1 MKIIDFLLELFYP
14 SRCAF
19 CGKCV
24 KSGEGMCI
32 QCEKLLP
39 YTGEN
44 NRKQHFANVELCV
57 SPLYYEGAVRKAL
70 LRYKFAG
77 AASYSRIFAKISAKC
92 IDETQISC
100 DIITWVSLSR
110 KRRRRRGYDQAQLLA
125 ESAAKELGLPCEG
138 LLKKTRDNPAQSSL
152 KDAAARKANVIGIYD
167 AIHPEIIDGASIL
180 LVDDI
185 LTTGATLRECVRV
198 LRDAGAARVLCAT
211 LAASDEK

>member
-1 MKIIDFLLELFYP
+1 MKITEFLLELFYP

-32 QCEKLLP
+32 TCEKILP

-44 NRKQHFANVELCV
+44 NEKQHFANVELCV

-77 AASYSRIFAKISAKC
+77 AASYSRIFGRISAKC

-100 DIITWVSLSR
+100 DIITWVALSR

-138 LLKKTRDNPAQSSL
+138 LLKKTRDNPAQSGI
-152 KDAAARKANVIGIYD
+152 KDAAQRRRNVSGVYEAAD
-167 AIHPEIIDGASIL
+167 PEKIRGKHIL
-180 LVDDI
+180 LMDDI
-185 LTTGATLRECVRV
+185 VTTGATLSEAASV
-198 LRDAGAARVLCAT
+198 LKKAGAASVTAAT
-211 LAASDEK
+211 VARRRD

>member
-110 KRRRRRGYDQAQLLA
+110 KRRRRRGYNQAQLLA

-138 LLKKTRDNPAQSSL
+138 LLKKTRDNPAQSGI
-152 KDAAARKANVIGIYD
+152 KDAAQRRRNVSGVYE
-167 AIHPEIIDGASIL
+167 AIDPEKIRGKRIL
-180 LVDDI
+180 LMDDI
-185 LTTGATLRECVRV
+185 VTTGSTLSEAAAV
-198 LRDAGAARVLCAT
+198 LKRAGAMSVTAATVARRK
-211 LAASDEK
+211 D

>member
-77 AASYSRIFAKISAKC
+77 AASYSRIFGKISAKC

-110 KRRRRRGYDQAQLLA
+110 KRRRRRGYNQAQLLA

-138 LLKKTRDNPAQSSL
+138 LLKKTRDNPAQSGI
-152 KDAAARKANVIGIYD
+152 KDAAQRCRNVSGVYE
-167 AIHPEIIDGASIL
+167 AIDPEKIRGKRIL
-180 LVDDI
+180 LMDDI
-185 LTTGATLRECVRV
+185 VTTGSTLSEAAAV
-198 LRDAGAARVLCAT
+198 LKRAGAMSVTAATVARRR
-211 LAASDEK
+211 D

>member
-44 NRKQHFANVELCV
+44 NRKQHFANVELCG
-57 SPLYYEGAVRKAL
+57 SPLSDEGAVRKAL

-77 AASYSRIFAKISAKC
+77 AASYSRIFGKISAKC

-100 DIITWVSLSR
+100 DIITWVALSR
-110 KRRRRRGYDQAQLLA
+110 KRRRRRGYDQARLLA
-125 ESAAKELGLPCEG
+125 ESAAKELGWPCEE
-138 LLKKTRDNPAQSSL
+138 LLKKTRDNPAQSGISDY
-152 KDAAARKANVIGIYD
+152 KKRHENVAGVYEAVNADMIKGKRILLMD
-167 AIHPEIIDGASIL
+167 DIVTTGSTLSEAASIL
-180 LVDDI
+180 K
-185 LTTGATLRECVRV
+185 R
-198 LRDAGAARVLCAT
+198 AGAASVVAAT
-211 LAASDEK
+211 VARRRD